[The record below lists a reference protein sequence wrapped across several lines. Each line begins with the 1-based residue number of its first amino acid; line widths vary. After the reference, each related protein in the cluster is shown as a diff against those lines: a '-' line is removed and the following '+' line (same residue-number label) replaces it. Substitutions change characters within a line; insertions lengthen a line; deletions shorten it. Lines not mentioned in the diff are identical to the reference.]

1 MKEINKFFYKI
12 TFLIFFV
19 FSAQAESKVL
29 SIGNSEAKVTIKVFS
44 SLTCPHCA
52 NFHSNIYEMLKKD
65 YIDRGLVKFEHHAFP
80 LDLAALNAE
89 IIVRCQDNN
98 NKKFELLTEIYKKQ
112 TTWAVGSDIKK
123 INELIK
129 KIGVNFNLSNEKMD
143 TCLENDTVQDE
154 ILEQRIEA
162 QKEYK
167 IESTPTIII
176 NEKKYS
182 GKINYKEFKKNIDK
196 KLSMNFKQLEITGF
210 KSFSEKTT
218 FFIEKGL
225 TGIVGPNGCGKSNIV
240 ESLRW
245 CMGENSAKSMRGSGM
260 EDVIFSGTSNR
271 PSKNISE
278 VSLLLDNQNKE
289 GPAQYEEFDEI
300 SIKRKIEKDKGSKYY
315 INDKEVRARDVQTF
329 FADLSTGAHSP
340 SLISQGRIGQ
350 LVTAKPIER
359 KSILEEAAGISG
371 IHARRQE
378 AETRL
383 NAAEN
388 NLKRADELKK
398 QQQKQ
403 LDNLKKQAEE
413 ATRYKEISGEI
424 KQIEAGLYFLKISEI
439 EKDKKQILEK
449 LSELDDEISAISID
463 FNHNNTLLEEENK
476 KLSPLRDKKMESAAK
491 LQKLNLDMENLVEEE
506 SRVKSLQDKLEKSIK
521 TIESDLERERSIS
534 LDADLNEK
542 RLSEEKDA
550 LLKTEN
556 ELLTVETNSTK
567 ELKESKN
574 LLDGLQSQLDSM
586 LDQIEKDIDE
596 DKKLLKETFR
606 ELKQLVKKIT
616 SSQEEYAEKYGKDRS
631 IQSDSIKRKERIK
644 NIDVELKNWRNLKS
658 NSEKMNSEL
667 SNRKNKLFLE
677 LNDNQKNPERIAT
690 SKGQNLQNLENTK
703 KRNEEIENELIAA
716 EKKYNLINQ
725 NLKEIQIKLS
735 DLKENKARNEATVE
749 GIENRKKDLLHS
761 VKNELNINDEASLL
775 PQSDLNNISPNDLPT
790 LEEQSQKVEKAKKKR
805 ESLGSV
811 NLRADEETKK
821 YETEIKKMEDDRAD
835 LFSAIVKLKSSI
847 DELNQKGR
855 ERLLEAFTKVN
866 RKFNEVYT
874 KLFNGGTA
882 KIELVDSDDPLE
894 AGLEMYVSPPGKR
907 LQSISLL
914 SGGEQALTAMSL
926 VFAVFLV
933 NPSPICVLD
942 EVDAPLDDANVTRF
956 CSLLDEL
963 TKITKTKF
971 IIITHHALTMSRMHR
986 LYGVTMAEQGVS
998 QLVSVDLQK
1007 AEELVA

>member
-1 MKEINKFFYKI
+1 M
-12 TFLIFFV
+12 
-19 FSAQAESKVL
+19 Q
-29 SIGNSEAKVTIKVFS
+29 
-44 SLTCPHCA
+44 
-52 NFHSNIYEMLKKD
+52 
-65 YIDRGLVKFEHHAFP
+65 
-80 LDLAALNAE
+80 
-89 IIVRCQDNN
+89 
-98 NKKFELLTEIYKKQ
+98 
-112 TTWAVGSDIKK
+112 
-123 INELIK
+123 
-129 KIGVNFNLSNEKMD
+129 
-143 TCLENDTVQDE
+143 
-154 ILEQRIEA
+154 
-162 QKEYK
+162 
-167 IESTPTIII
+167 
-176 NEKKYS
+176 
-182 GKINYKEFKKNIDK
+182 FKK
-196 KLSMNFKQLEITGF
+196 LEITGF

-218 FFIEKGL
+218 FLIQDGL

-278 VSLLLDNQNKE
+278 VALLLDNKNKE
-289 GPAQYEEFDEI
+289 GPSQYNDFDEI
-300 SIKRKIEKDKGSKYY
+300 RVKRKIEKDKGSKYY

-359 KSILEEAAGISG
+359 RSVLEEAAGISG

-413 ATRYKEISGEI
+413 ATRYKEISKEI
-424 KQIEAGLYFLKISEI
+424 KKIESGLYYLKIQEI
-439 EKDKKQILEK
+439 EKDKKQIIDK
-449 LSELDDEISAISID
+449 LSELDDEMSAINID
-463 FNHNNTLLEEENK
+463 LNHNNSLLEEENK
-476 KLSPLRDKKMESAAK
+476 KLSPLRDKKMESVAK
-491 LQKLNLDMENLVEEE
+491 LQKLNLDMTSLEEE
-506 SRVKSLQDKLEKSIK
+506 ETRVKSLQIKLEKSIR
-521 TIESDLERERSIS
+521 TIESDSERERSIS
-534 LDADLNEK
+534 LDAELNEK
-542 RLSEEKDA
+542 RISKEKEE

-556 ELLTVETNSTK
+556 ELIEVESVSSKELNASKTNLNNLQTQLDALLNKIEGYIDQEKKLTKEIFQ
-567 ELKESKN
+567 ELKE
-574 LLDGLQSQLDSM
+574 
-586 LDQIEKDIDE
+586 
-596 DKKLLKETFR
+596 
-606 ELKQLVKKIT
+606 LVKKIT
-616 SSQEEYAEKYGKDRS
+616 LSQEEYAEKYGKNKS

-644 NIDVELKNWRNLKS
+644 NIDIELENWRNLKS
-658 NSEKMNSEL
+658 NSEKMTA
-667 SNRKNKLFLE
+667 E
-677 LNDNQKNPERIAT
+677 LNERKDKIKFELNENKKNPERIAT

-703 KRNEEIENELIAA
+703 KRNEEIETELV
-716 EKKYNLINQ
+716 ESESKHNLISQ
-725 NLKEIQIKLS
+725 NLKEIQSKLS
-735 DLKENKARNEATVE
+735 DLKEKKARNEATIE
-749 GIENRKKDLLHS
+749 GIDNRKKDLMYS
-761 VKNELNINDEASLL
+761 VKNELNIENETSLL
-775 PQSDLNNISPNDLPT
+775 AQSDFSNLSPEDLPSIDDQT
-790 LEEQSQKVEKAKKKR
+790 LKVEEVKKQR

-835 LFSAIVKLKSSI
+835 LYSAIVKLKASI

-866 RKFNEVYT
+866 RKFNDVYT
-874 KLFNGGTA
+874 KLFSGGTA

-894 AGLEMYVSPPGKR
+894 AGLEMFVSPPGKR
-907 LQSISLL
+907 LQSITLL
-914 SGGEQALTAMSL
+914 SGGEQALTALSL
-926 VFAVFLV
+926 IFAVFLV

-956 CSLLDEL
+956 CGLLDEL

-986 LYGVTMAEQGVS
+986 LYGVTMAEKGVS

>member
-1 MKEINKFFYKI
+1 MK
-12 TFLIFFV
+12 
-19 FSAQAESKVL
+19 
-29 SIGNSEAKVTIKVFS
+29 
-44 SLTCPHCA
+44 
-52 NFHSNIYEMLKKD
+52 
-65 YIDRGLVKFEHHAFP
+65 
-80 LDLAALNAE
+80 
-89 IIVRCQDNN
+89 
-98 NKKFELLTEIYKKQ
+98 
-112 TTWAVGSDIKK
+112 
-123 INELIK
+123 
-129 KIGVNFNLSNEKMD
+129 
-143 TCLENDTVQDE
+143 
-154 ILEQRIEA
+154 
-162 QKEYK
+162 
-167 IESTPTIII
+167 
-176 NEKKYS
+176 
-182 GKINYKEFKKNIDK
+182 
-196 KLSMNFKQLEITGF
+196 FKQLNITGF

-218 FFIEKGL
+218 FLIEDGL

-260 EDVIFSGTSNR
+260 EDVIFSGTSNK

-278 VSLLLDNQNKE
+278 VSLLLDNQNKG
-289 GPAQYEEFDEI
+289 GPIQFKELNEVTVR
-300 SIKRKIEKDKGSKYY
+300 RKIEKDKGSKYY
-315 INDKEVRARDVQTF
+315 INNKEVRARDVQTL

-350 LVTAKPIER
+350 LVTSKPIDR

-413 ATRYKEISGEI
+413 ATRYKEISKEI
-424 KQIEAGLYFLKISEI
+424 KRIEAGLYYLKISEI
-439 EKDKKQILEK
+439 EKEKKQISEK
-449 LSELDDEISAISID
+449 LSEIEDEISAINID
-463 FNHNNTLLEEENK
+463 LNHNNTLLEEENK
-476 KLSPLRDKKMESAAK
+476 KLSPLRDKKMESAAS
-491 LQKLNLDMENLVEEE
+491 LQKLNLDMTSLIEEE
-506 SRVKSLQDKLEKSIK
+506 ARVKLLQGKLEKSIQ
-521 TIESDLERERSIS
+521 TIESDLEREKSIS

-542 RLSEEKDA
+542 RISKEKSE

-556 ELLTVETNSTK
+556 ELAQVETNSSK
-567 ELKESKN
+567 ELKESKSK
-574 LLDGLQSQLDSM
+574 LEDLQSQLNKI
-586 LDQIEKDIDE
+586 LDKIEKDIDE
-596 DKKLLKETFR
+596 NKKLTKKIFG
-606 ELKQLVKKIT
+606 ELKQLVIKIT
-616 SSQEEYAEKYGKDRS
+616 SSQEEYAEKYGKDKS

-644 NIDVELKNWRNLKS
+644 NIDVELENWINLKS
-658 NSEKMNSEL
+658 NSEKMISEL
-667 SNRKNKLFLE
+667 TDRKDKIQLEKLE
-677 LNDNQKNPERIAT
+677 NQKNPERIAT

-703 KRNEEIENELIAA
+703 KRNEEIENELIEA
-716 EKKYNLINQ
+716 EKKYNAVNQ
-725 NLKEIQIKLS
+725 NIKEIQLKLNG
-735 DLKENKARNEATVE
+735 LKENKARNEATIE
-749 GIENRKKDLLHS
+749 GIENRKKDLLYS
-761 VKNELNINDEASLL
+761 VKSELNIHNENEIL
-775 PQSDLNNISPNDLPT
+775 PQSDLNEISPNDLPS
-790 LEEQSQKVEKAKKKR
+790 LEAQSKKSESIKKQR

-835 LFSAIVKLKSSI
+835 LYSAIVKLKTSI

-855 ERLLEAFTKVN
+855 ERLLDAFTKVN

-882 KIELVDSDDPLE
+882 KIELVDSEDPLE

-907 LQSISLL
+907 LQSITLL
-914 SGGEQALTAMSL
+914 SGGEQALTALSL
-926 VFAVFLV
+926 IFAVFLV

-956 CSLLDEL
+956 CELLDEL
-963 TKITKTKF
+963 TKITNTKF

>member
-1 MKEINKFFYKI
+1 
-12 TFLIFFV
+12 
-19 FSAQAESKVL
+19 
-29 SIGNSEAKVTIKVFS
+29 
-44 SLTCPHCA
+44 
-52 NFHSNIYEMLKKD
+52 
-65 YIDRGLVKFEHHAFP
+65 
-80 LDLAALNAE
+80 
-89 IIVRCQDNN
+89 
-98 NKKFELLTEIYKKQ
+98 
-112 TTWAVGSDIKK
+112 
-123 INELIK
+123 
-129 KIGVNFNLSNEKMD
+129 
-143 TCLENDTVQDE
+143 
-154 ILEQRIEA
+154 
-162 QKEYK
+162 
-167 IESTPTIII
+167 
-176 NEKKYS
+176 
-182 GKINYKEFKKNIDK
+182 
-196 KLSMNFKQLEITGF
+196 MNFKQLEITGF

-289 GPAQYEEFDEI
+289 GPAQYDEFDEI

-315 INDKEVRARDVQTF
+315 INNKEVRARDVQTF

-371 IHARRQE
+371 IHTRRQE

-790 LEEQSQKVEKAKKKR
+790 LEEQSQKVEKVKKKR

>member
-1 MKEINKFFYKI
+1 
-12 TFLIFFV
+12 
-19 FSAQAESKVL
+19 
-29 SIGNSEAKVTIKVFS
+29 
-44 SLTCPHCA
+44 
-52 NFHSNIYEMLKKD
+52 
-65 YIDRGLVKFEHHAFP
+65 
-80 LDLAALNAE
+80 
-89 IIVRCQDNN
+89 
-98 NKKFELLTEIYKKQ
+98 
-112 TTWAVGSDIKK
+112 
-123 INELIK
+123 
-129 KIGVNFNLSNEKMD
+129 
-143 TCLENDTVQDE
+143 
-154 ILEQRIEA
+154 
-162 QKEYK
+162 
-167 IESTPTIII
+167 
-176 NEKKYS
+176 
-182 GKINYKEFKKNIDK
+182 
-196 KLSMNFKQLEITGF
+196 MNFKKLEITGF
-210 KSFSEKTT
+210 KSFSEKTS
-218 FFIEKGL
+218 FFIENGL

-278 VSLLLDNQNKE
+278 VALLLNNENKE
-289 GPAQYEEFDEI
+289 GPVQYKEFDEI
-300 SIKRKIEKDKGSKYY
+300 SIRRKIEKDKGSKYY

-413 ATRYKEISGEI
+413 ATRYKEISKEI
-424 KQIEAGLYFLKISEI
+424 KKIEAGLYYLKIREI

-449 LSELDDEISAISID
+449 LSELDDEISAINID
-463 FNHNNTLLEEENK
+463 FNHNNSLLEEENK
-476 KLSPLRDKKMESAAK
+476 KLAPLRDKKMESAAK
-491 LQKLNLDMENLVEEE
+491 LQKLNLDMANLVEEE
-506 SRVKSLQDKLEKSIK
+506 SRVKSLQEKLEKSIK

-534 LDADLNEK
+534 LDANLNEK
-542 RLSEEKDA
+542 RISKEKEE

-556 ELLTVETNSTK
+556 ELLEVETSSFK
-567 ELKESKN
+567 ELKASKAQ
-574 LLDGLQSQLDSM
+574 LDSLQSQLNTI

-596 DKKLLKETFR
+596 DKKLTKKSFQ
-606 ELKQLVKKIT
+606 ELKKLVKKIT
-616 SSQEEYAEKYGKDRS
+616 SSQEEYAEKYGKDKS

-644 NIDVELKNWRNLKS
+644 NIDIELENWRNLKS
-658 NSEKMNSEL
+658 NSEKMNFEL
-667 SNRKNKLFLE
+667 SNRKNKLLLE
-677 LNDNQKNPERIAT
+677 LSDNQKNPERIAT
-690 SKGQNLQNLENTK
+690 SKGQNLQNLENTQ
-703 KRNEEIENELIAA
+703 KRNEEIENELKEA
-716 EKKYNLINQ
+716 EKKYNSINQ
-725 NLKEIQIKLS
+725 NLKEIQLKLS
-735 DLKENKARNEATVE
+735 DLKENKARNEATIE

-761 VKNELNINDEASLL
+761 VKNELNIIDEASIL
-775 PQSDLNNISPNDLPT
+775 PQSDLSDISPNDLPS
-790 LEEQSQKVEKAKKKR
+790 LEEQSKKTEKIKKQR
-805 ESLGSV
+805 DSLGSV

-821 YETEIKKMEDDRAD
+821 YETEIKKMEDDRTD
-835 LFSAIVKLKSSI
+835 LYSAIVKLKTSI
-847 DELNQKGR
+847 NELNQKGR

-956 CSLLDEL
+956 CGLLDEL

-998 QLVSVDLQK
+998 QLVSVDLEK

>member
-1 MKEINKFFYKI
+1 M
-12 TFLIFFV
+12 
-19 FSAQAESKVL
+19 
-29 SIGNSEAKVTIKVFS
+29 
-44 SLTCPHCA
+44 
-52 NFHSNIYEMLKKD
+52 
-65 YIDRGLVKFEHHAFP
+65 R
-80 LDLAALNAE
+80 
-89 IIVRCQDNN
+89 
-98 NKKFELLTEIYKKQ
+98 
-112 TTWAVGSDIKK
+112 
-123 INELIK
+123 
-129 KIGVNFNLSNEKMD
+129 
-143 TCLENDTVQDE
+143 
-154 ILEQRIEA
+154 
-162 QKEYK
+162 
-167 IESTPTIII
+167 
-176 NEKKYS
+176 
-182 GKINYKEFKKNIDK
+182 
-196 KLSMNFKQLEITGF
+196 FKQLEITGF

-218 FFIEKGL
+218 FLIEDGL

-245 CMGENSAKSMRGSGM
+245 CMGENSAKSMRGTGM

-278 VSLLLDNQNKE
+278 VRLLLDNENNDGPSQYKE
-289 GPAQYEEFDEI
+289 FEEI
-300 SIKRKIEKDKGSKYY
+300 SVRRKIEKDKGSKYF
-315 INDKEVRARDVQTF
+315 INDKEVRARDVQTL

-388 NLKRADELKK
+388 NLKRADELKR
-398 QQQKQ
+398 QQEKQ

-413 ATRYKEISGEI
+413 ATRYKEISKEI
-424 KQIEAGLYFLKISEI
+424 KKIEAGLYYLKIREI
-439 EKDKKQILEK
+439 EKDKKKIIEK
-449 LSELDDEISAISID
+449 LSELDDEISAVNID
-463 FNHNNTLLEEENK
+463 LNHNNSLLEEENR
-476 KLSPLRDKKMESAAK
+476 KLAPLRDKKMESAAS
-491 LQKLNLDMENLVEEE
+491 LQKLNLDMTNLIEEE
-506 SRVKSLQDKLEKSIK
+506 SRVKSLQEKLEKSIK
-521 TIESDLERERSIS
+521 TLESDLEREKSIS

-542 RLSEEKDA
+542 RISKEKKE

-556 ELLTVETNSTK
+556 ELLEVETNSSK
-567 ELKESKN
+567 ELKNSKAN
-574 LLDGLQSQLDSM
+574 LDDLQYKLNTLLDE
-586 LDQIEKDIDE
+586 IERYIDE
-596 DKKLLKETFR
+596 DKKLSKKIFKD
-606 ELKQLVKKIT
+606 LKQLVKSIT
-616 SSQEEYAEKYGKDRS
+616 ISQEEYAEKFGKDKS

-644 NIDVELKNWRNLKS
+644 NIDLELENWRNLSS
-658 NSEKMNSEL
+658 NSEKMMSEL
-667 SNRKNKLFLE
+667 SERKNKILVE
-677 LNDNQKNPERIAT
+677 LSENQKNPERIAT

-703 KRNEEIENELIAA
+703 RRNEEIENELIES
-716 EKKYNLINQ
+716 EKKYNSINQ
-725 NLKEIQIKLS
+725 NMKEIQLKLFG
-735 DLKENKARNEATVE
+735 LKENKARNEALIE
-749 GIENRKKDLLHS
+749 GIENRKKDLLYS
-761 VKNELNINDEASLL
+761 IKSELNIDNEETILS
-775 PQSDLNNISPNDLPT
+775 QSDLNDVPPENLPT
-790 LEEQSQKVEKAKKKR
+790 MDAQSLKVEKIKKQR

-835 LFSAIVKLKSSI
+835 LYSAIVKLKTSI

-855 ERLLEAFTKVN
+855 ERLLEAFSKVN

-874 KLFNGGTA
+874 KLFNGGNA
-882 KIELVDSDDPLE
+882 KIKLVDSDDPLE
-894 AGLEMYVSPPGKR
+894 AGLEMFVSPPGKR
-907 LQSISLL
+907 LQSITLL
-914 SGGEQALTAMSL
+914 SGGEQALTALSL

-956 CSLLDEL
+956 CGLLDEL

>member
-1 MKEINKFFYKI
+1 
-12 TFLIFFV
+12 
-19 FSAQAESKVL
+19 
-29 SIGNSEAKVTIKVFS
+29 
-44 SLTCPHCA
+44 
-52 NFHSNIYEMLKKD
+52 
-65 YIDRGLVKFEHHAFP
+65 
-80 LDLAALNAE
+80 
-89 IIVRCQDNN
+89 
-98 NKKFELLTEIYKKQ
+98 
-112 TTWAVGSDIKK
+112 
-123 INELIK
+123 
-129 KIGVNFNLSNEKMD
+129 
-143 TCLENDTVQDE
+143 
-154 ILEQRIEA
+154 
-162 QKEYK
+162 
-167 IESTPTIII
+167 
-176 NEKKYS
+176 
-182 GKINYKEFKKNIDK
+182 
-196 KLSMNFKQLEITGF
+196 MNFKQLEITCF

-218 FFIEKGL
+218 FFIEKVL

-315 INDKEVRARDVQTF
+315 INNKEVRARDVQTF

-616 SSQEEYAEKYGKDRS
+616 SSQEDYAEKYGKDRS

-667 SNRKNKLFLE
+667 SSRKNKLFLE

-716 EKKYNLINQ
+716 EKKYNSINQ

-790 LEEQSQKVEKAKKKR
+790 LEEQSQKVEKVKKKR

-855 ERLLEAFTKVN
+855 ERLLEAFTRVN

>member
-1 MKEINKFFYKI
+1 
-12 TFLIFFV
+12 
-19 FSAQAESKVL
+19 
-29 SIGNSEAKVTIKVFS
+29 
-44 SLTCPHCA
+44 
-52 NFHSNIYEMLKKD
+52 
-65 YIDRGLVKFEHHAFP
+65 
-80 LDLAALNAE
+80 
-89 IIVRCQDNN
+89 
-98 NKKFELLTEIYKKQ
+98 
-112 TTWAVGSDIKK
+112 
-123 INELIK
+123 
-129 KIGVNFNLSNEKMD
+129 
-143 TCLENDTVQDE
+143 
-154 ILEQRIEA
+154 
-162 QKEYK
+162 
-167 IESTPTIII
+167 
-176 NEKKYS
+176 
-182 GKINYKEFKKNIDK
+182 
-196 KLSMNFKQLEITGF
+196 MNFKKIEITGF
-210 KSFSEKTT
+210 KSFSEKTN
-218 FFIEKGL
+218 FLIENGL

-240 ESLRW
+240 EALRW

-271 PSKNISE
+271 PSKNISQ
-278 VSLLLDNQNKE
+278 VSLLLDNLNKE
-289 GPAQYEEFDEI
+289 GPSQYKEFDEI
-300 SIKRKIEKDKGSKYY
+300 SVKRKIEKDKGSKYY

-350 LVTAKPIER
+350 LVTAKPVER

-424 KQIEAGLYFLKISEI
+424 KRIEAGLYYLKISEI
-439 EKDKKQILEK
+439 VKDKKLIEEK
-449 LSELDDEISAISID
+449 LSELEDEITAISID
-463 FNHNNTLLEEENK
+463 FNHNNTLLEEENQ
-476 KLSPLRDKKMESAAK
+476 KLAPLRDKKMESAAK
-491 LQKLNLDMENLVEEE
+491 LQKLNLDMSNLDEEE
-506 SRVKSLQDKLEKSIK
+506 SRVKSLKEKLEKSIK
-521 TIESDLERERSIS
+521 TVESDLERERSIS

-542 RLSEEKDA
+542 RILREKDN

-556 ELLTVETNSTK
+556 ELIEVETSSSK
-567 ELKESKN
+567 ELKVSKAR
-574 LLDGLQSQLDSM
+574 LDDLQSQLDEV
-586 LDQIEKDIDE
+586 LNKIEKDIDD
-596 DKKLLKETFR
+596 DKKLSKSSFRKLKE
-606 ELKQLVKKIT
+606 LVKKIT
-616 SSQEEYAEKYGKDRS
+616 SSQEEYAEKYGKDKS

-644 NIDVELKNWRNLKS
+644 NIDIELKNWRNLKS
-658 NSEKMNSEL
+658 NSDKMNSEL
-667 SNRKNKLFLE
+667 TDRKNKLLLE
-677 LNDNQKNPERIAT
+677 LSDNQKNPERIAT

-703 KRNEEIENELIAA
+703 KRNEEIENELLAA

-725 NLKEIQIKLS
+725 NLKEIQLKLS
-735 DLKENKARNEATVE
+735 DLKEKKARSEATIE
-749 GIENRKKDLLHS
+749 GIENRKQDLLHS

-775 PQSDLNNISPNDLPT
+775 PQSDLNNLQPDSFPSID
-790 LEEQSQKVEKAKKKR
+790 EQLKKADKIKKQR

-835 LFSAIVKLKSSI
+835 LYSAIVKLKTSI

-855 ERLLEAFTKVN
+855 ERLLDAFTKVN

-882 KIELVDSDDPLE
+882 KIELVDSEDPLE
-894 AGLEMYVSPPGKR
+894 AGLEMFVSPPGKR

-956 CSLLDEL
+956 CGLLDEL

-971 IIITHHALTMSRMHR
+971 LIITHHALTMSRMHR

>member
-1 MKEINKFFYKI
+1 
-12 TFLIFFV
+12 
-19 FSAQAESKVL
+19 
-29 SIGNSEAKVTIKVFS
+29 
-44 SLTCPHCA
+44 
-52 NFHSNIYEMLKKD
+52 
-65 YIDRGLVKFEHHAFP
+65 
-80 LDLAALNAE
+80 
-89 IIVRCQDNN
+89 
-98 NKKFELLTEIYKKQ
+98 
-112 TTWAVGSDIKK
+112 
-123 INELIK
+123 
-129 KIGVNFNLSNEKMD
+129 
-143 TCLENDTVQDE
+143 
-154 ILEQRIEA
+154 
-162 QKEYK
+162 
-167 IESTPTIII
+167 
-176 NEKKYS
+176 
-182 GKINYKEFKKNIDK
+182 
-196 KLSMNFKQLEITGF
+196 MNFKKLEITGF
-210 KSFSEKTT
+210 KSFSEKTN
-218 FFIEKGL
+218 FLIENGL

-240 ESLRW
+240 EALRW

-278 VSLLLDNQNKE
+278 VFLFLDNQNKD
-289 GPAQYEEFDEI
+289 GPAQYKEFDEV
-300 SIKRKIEKDKGSKYY
+300 SVRRKIEKDKGSKYY
-315 INDKEVRARDVQTF
+315 INDKEVRARDVQTL

-388 NLKRADELKK
+388 NLKKADELKK

-413 ATRYKEISGEI
+413 ASRYKEISNEI
-424 KQIEAGLYFLKISEI
+424 KKIEAGLYYLKIREI
-439 EKDKKQILEK
+439 EKDKKIILEK
-449 LSELDDEISAISID
+449 LSELDDEISAVNID

-476 KLSPLRDKKMESAAK
+476 KLAPLRDKKMESAAK
-491 LQKLNLDMENLVEEE
+491 LQKLNLDMDKLIEEE
-506 SRVKSLQDKLEKSIK
+506 SRVKSLQEKLEKSIK

-534 LDADLNEK
+534 LDAELNEK
-542 RLSEEKDA
+542 RVLKEKDE
-550 LLKTEN
+550 LLRTEN
-556 ELLTVETNSTK
+556 ELLEVETNSSN
-567 ELKESKN
+567 ELKISKN
-574 LLDGLQSQLDSM
+574 QLDKLQSNLNKI
-586 LDQIEKDIDE
+586 LDQIERDIDE
-596 DKKLLKETFR
+596 DKKLSKKSFTELR
-606 ELKQLVKKIT
+606 ELVKKIT
-616 SSQEEYAEKYGKDRS
+616 SSQEEYAEKYGKDKS

-644 NIDVELKNWRNLKS
+644 NIDVELENWRNLKS
-658 NSEKMNSEL
+658 NSEKMTSELDDRKKKLLSEL
-667 SNRKNKLFLE
+667 S
-677 LNDNQKNPERIAT
+677 DNQKNPERIAT

-703 KRNEEIENELIAA
+703 KRNEEIENDLVEA

-725 NLKEIQIKLS
+725 NLKEIQLKLS
-735 DLKENKARNEATVE
+735 DSKENKARKEATVE

-761 VKNELNINDEASLL
+761 VKNELNINDESSIL
-775 PQSDLNNISPNDLPT
+775 PQSDLSDVSPNDLPS
-790 LEEQSQKVEKAKKKR
+790 LEVQSQKVQKVKKKR
-805 ESLGSV
+805 DSLGSV

-835 LFSAIVKLKSSI
+835 LYSAIVKLKVSI
-847 DELNQKGR
+847 EELNHKGR
-855 ERLLEAFTKVN
+855 ERLLDAFTKVN
-866 RKFNEVYT
+866 RKFHEVYT

-882 KIELVDSDDPLE
+882 KIELVDSEDPLE

-956 CSLLDEL
+956 CGLLDEL